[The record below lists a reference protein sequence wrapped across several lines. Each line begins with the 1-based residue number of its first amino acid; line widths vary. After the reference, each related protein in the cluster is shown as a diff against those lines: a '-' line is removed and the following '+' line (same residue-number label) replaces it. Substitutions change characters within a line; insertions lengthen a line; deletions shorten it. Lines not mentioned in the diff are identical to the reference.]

1 MDEIGRALKP
11 ERVTRMFNARVEA
24 AGLPRIRFHDL
35 RHTWA
40 SHALQAGVHPKV
52 VQERLGH
59 SDIAVTLNVYSHTI
73 PAMDQEAAETV
84 AALYR

>member
-11 ERVTRMFNARVEA
+11 ERVTRMFNDRVEA